1 MGSRKNGGESGK
13 VFHKIQRL
21 FPHVEKFLWK
31 TVEAFYFVAKTE
43 RFRTK

>member
-1 MGSRKNGGESGK
+1 MGTWENGGETGK

-31 TVEAFYFVAKTE
+31 TAEAFYFVAKTDL
-43 RFRTK
+43 FRTK

>member
-1 MGSRKNGGESGK
+1 MEFRENRGESGG

-21 FPHVEKFLWK
+21 FPHVEKYLWK
-31 TVEAFYFVAKTE
+31 TVETFYFVAKTE